1 MLTKGL
7 KVLISYAARNL
18 RQSYLKSMNSRRK
31 KLLFQSQHCGWK
43 ENDFLLGCYA
53 VEVMDSLSEADL
65 DAFEALL
72 RESDNDIYNWVTER
86 EPLPPHLDNA
96 FMAALITFNRAE

>member
-1 MLTKGL
+1 MSPARPSCVTSSGSGVLLKEGL
-7 KVLISYAARNL
+7 NHGAFNQL
-18 RQSYLKSMNSRRK
+18 RIHMRS
-31 KLLFQSQHCGWK
+31 FFK
-43 ENDFLLGCYA
+43 EKFLALLGRHA
-53 VEVMDSLSEADL
+53 VEVKDSLSEADL

-86 EPLPPHLDNA
+86 EPLPAHLDNA

>member
-1 MLTKGL
+1 MDP
-7 KVLISYAARNL
+7 
-18 RQSYLKSMNSRRK
+18 RRK

-43 ENDFLLGCYA
+43 ENDFLLGHYA
-53 VEVMDSLSEADL
+53 VQVIDALSEADL

-86 EPLPPHLDNA
+86 KPLPAHLDNA
-96 FMAALITFNRAE
+96 LMAALITFNRAE